1 VHCRK
6 QAAKIFGERII
17 VPHIKAKKYRKTLT
31 SFIDKLRLS
40 KNFRDRQ
47 MYIIIAKSVMKTDKE
62 IFKQYFAKSIG

>member
-6 QAAKIFGERII
+6 QAAKIFGYRII
-17 VPHIKAKKYRKTLT
+17 VPHIKTKKYRKTLT